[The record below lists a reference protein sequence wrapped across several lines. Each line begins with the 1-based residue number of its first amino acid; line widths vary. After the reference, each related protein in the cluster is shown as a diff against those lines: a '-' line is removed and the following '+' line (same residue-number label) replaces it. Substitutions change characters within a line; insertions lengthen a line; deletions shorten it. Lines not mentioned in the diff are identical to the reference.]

1 MLIEI
6 SLGNKFCLKLTIFNF
21 WIKLTQKRY
30 FRTTKNENYHRIL
43 HIHINLD
50 SKFQR
55 QQFEFRNKFPK
66 KKVYFRS
73 KSEKNEHH
81 YRILHIQI
89 SLSTN
94 FQRKLTVTI
103 FGPNLPTKGSYF
115 HFKTDKIDTTIGFS
129 YSN

>member
-55 QQFEFRNKFPK
+55 QQFEFWNKFPK
-66 KKVYFRS
+66 KKYTSGRNQKKMNITIEFF
-73 KSEKNEHH
+73 
-81 YRILHIQI
+81 I
-89 SLSTN
+89 
-94 FQRKLTVTI
+94 FKLV
-103 FGPNLPTKGSYF
+103 
-115 HFKTDKIDTTIGFS
+115 
-129 YSN
+129 